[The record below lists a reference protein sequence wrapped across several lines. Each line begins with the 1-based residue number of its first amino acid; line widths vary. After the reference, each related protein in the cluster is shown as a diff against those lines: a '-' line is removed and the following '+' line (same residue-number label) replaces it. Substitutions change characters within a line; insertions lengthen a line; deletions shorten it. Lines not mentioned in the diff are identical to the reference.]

1 MHDVLTRSHLAL
13 ALSMDTLRALY
24 DEAELDVATQVDV
37 REFVVLL
44 CLCVL
49 LEEGSSEERSAAAK
63 EVKDLDR
70 ALNTLVEAFRY
81 FDTDDKGWVTQA
93 DVGDVLG
100 AHNDDAGHSTHNDSR
115 LSPGGAAPK
124 QEEGGGKRTSFERL
138 KSLTSFSFGSSR
150 IRVPDAFKTGEAVYS
165 SWSLGLLHRVTGDF
179 IWWETAIFDLGR
191 DQGGDVLWHD
201 TITGDVIVHSV
212 LGAPSAFHTAAF
224 DSAPAS
230 SAVWARKRLLHFTV
244 VADQVRAGILQA
256 NAAFNITLGED
267 PADWVLVHTNLELEA
282 TGGARAGHSLAAMRV
297 MLLED

>member
-150 IRVPDAFKTGEAVYS
+150 IRVPDAFKTGSSMSRRFSEMDFSKDGKVTFPEFVQAIESWAGDADDEEEEAP
-165 SWSLGLLHRVTGDF
+165 
-179 IWWETAIFDLGR
+179 
-191 DQGGDVLWHD
+191 
-201 TITGDVIVHSV
+201 HSHGKD
-212 LGAPSAFHTAAF
+212 GAFQTVPLTPAH
-224 DSAPAS
+224 APA
-230 SAVWARKRLLHFTV
+230 
-244 VADQVRAGILQA
+244 
-256 NAAFNITLGED
+256 
-267 PADWVLVHTNLELEA
+267 
-282 TGGARAGHSLAAMRV
+282 
-297 MLLED
+297 